1 MFKQLNKQNK
11 QRKNMKNITKT
22 LLSIFASALIATSA
36 SAGEVSV
43 TGTAAFSYH
52 ISGSDST
59 SAGNNAGKAL
69 GIANEVAFNASGE
82 LDNGWAW
89 KWQTELDSGGE
100 GTSGAGIDDSQVTI
114 TTDMGTVGIYTS
126 EGSLS
131 SGKFGWDVSAHGASS
146 DNGMAGSMVHGS
158 NLGSYNSIQY
168 HMPSGLLPFGI
179 TAKAGKSIGDA
190 SINSKN
196 AAGAQIDISITNGSA
211 TVDNAFVADTVDEYT
226 VSATP
231 IDGLTLV
238 ADYFQVGSVGAS
250 AGQQPESGHWSAK
263 YVTGPVSVG
272 YGRGY
277 VAAAIGTPAASV
289 TEDFDNN
296 AMAIGFAVNDDLT
309 VSYSVEESTKSY
321 TDTAADVEL
330 KITSIQGA
338 YTMGGMTIA
347 LAMDDIENSGYT
359 ANKDE
364 KETMLTFSLAF

>member
-1 MFKQLNKQNK
+1 
-11 QRKNMKNITKT
+11 MKNITKV
-22 LLSIFASALIATSA
+22 LLSIFASMTIATSA

-43 TGTAAFSYH
+43 TGTAAMSYH
-52 ISGSDST
+52 ISSSDSST
-59 SAGNNAGKAL
+59 GVNSSGKAL

-114 TTDMGTVGIYTS
+114 TTDMGTIGVYTS

-131 SGKFGWDVSAHGASS
+131 SAKFGWDVTAHGAGS
-146 DNGMAGSMVHGS
+146 DNGLTGSMIHGG
-158 NLGSYNSIQY
+158 NLSSYNSVQY
-168 HMPSGLLPFGI
+168 HMPSGLFPFGI

-196 AAGAQIDISITNGSA
+196 AAGAQIDLSITNGTASVA
-211 TVDNAFVADTVDEYT
+211 NAYTADTVSEYT
-226 VSATP
+226 VSMTP
-231 IDGLTLV
+231 VEGLTLT
-238 ADYFQVGSVGAS
+238 ADYLDVGSVGAS

-277 VAAAIGTPAASV
+277 VAAAIGTPAVSV
-289 TEDFDNN
+289 TEDFTNT
-296 AMAIGFAVNDDLT
+296 AMAIGFAVNDNLS
-309 VSYSVEESTKSY
+309 VSYSKEESEKSY
-321 TDTAADVEL
+321 TSTTNDVEL
-330 KITSIQGA
+330 EISSIQGA
-338 YTMGGMTIA
+338 YTMGGLTIA
-347 LAMDDIENSGYT
+347 LAMDDIENTGYT

-364 KETMLTFSLAF
+364 KETMLTFTFAF

>member
-1 MFKQLNKQNK
+1 
-11 QRKNMKNITKT
+11 MKNITKV
-22 LLSIFASALIATSA
+22 LLSIFASVVIAS
-36 SAGEVSV
+36 SSFAGEVSV
-43 TGTAAFSYH
+43 TGTAAMSYH
-52 ISGSDST
+52 ISGTDSST
-59 SAGNNAGKAL
+59 GKNDNGKAI

-114 TTDMGTVGIYTS
+114 TTDMGTIGVYTS

-131 SGKFGWDVSAHGASS
+131 SGKFGWDVTAHGAPS
-146 DNGMAGSMVHGS
+146 DNGMAGSMVHGA

-168 HMPSGLLPFGI
+168 HMPAGLLPFGI

-196 AAGAQIDISITNGSA
+196 ATGAINNTSITNGSA
-211 TVDNAFVADTVDEYT
+211 TVDNAWTADTVSEYT

-231 IDGLTLV
+231 IEGLTLV
-238 ADYFQVGSVGAS
+238 ADYLDVGSVGAS

-277 VAAAIGTPAASV
+277 VAAAIGTPGASV
-289 TEDFDNN
+289 TEDFENTG
-296 AMAIGFAVNDDLT
+296 AAIGFAVNDNLS
-309 VSYSVEESTKSY
+309 VSYAREQSTKSY
-321 TDTAADVEL
+321 TDTAANVEL
-330 KITSIQGA
+330 EITSIQGA
-338 YTMGGMTIA
+338 YTMGGLTIA
-347 LAMDDIENSGYT
+347 LALDDIENSGYV
-359 ANKDE
+359 ANVDE
-364 KETMLTFSLAF
+364 KETMLTFTFAF

>member
-1 MFKQLNKQNK
+1 
-11 QRKNMKNITKT
+11 MKNITKV
-22 LLSIFASALIATSA
+22 LLSIFASVVIASSA

-43 TGTAAFSYH
+43 TGTAAMSYH
-52 ISGSDST
+52 IAGSDSST
-59 SAGNNAGKAL
+59 GVNNAGKAI

-114 TTDMGTVGIYTS
+114 TTDMGTIGVYTS

-131 SGKFGWDVSAHGASS
+131 SGKFGWDVTAHGAPS
-146 DNGMAGSMVHGS
+146 DNGLTGSLVHGG
-158 NLGSYNSIQY
+158 NLSSYNSIQY
-168 HMPSGLLPFGI
+168 HMPAGLLPLGI

-196 AAGAQIDISITNGSA
+196 AAGAVVGLSITNGTASVA
-211 TVDNAFVADTVDEYT
+211 NAYTADTVSEYT

-231 IDGLTLV
+231 IEGLTLV
-238 ADYFQVGSVGAS
+238 ADYLDVGSVGAT

-263 YVTGPVSVG
+263 YVSGPVSVG

-277 VAAAIGTPAASV
+277 VATAIGTPAASV

-296 AMAIGFAVNDDLT
+296 GMSIGFAVNENLS
-309 VSYSVEESTKSY
+309 VSYAKEQSTKSY
-321 TDTAADVEL
+321 TDTAANVEL
-330 KITSIQGA
+330 TITSIQGA
-338 YTMGGMTIA
+338 YTMGGLTIA
-347 LAMDDIENSGYT
+347 LAMDDIENTGYT

-364 KETMLTFSLAF
+364 KETMLTFTFAF